1 MSMRDTALTAQNANA
16 RPLSGAEAEHTAPWT
31 RPAEGRP
38 GRFGAMKIKIL
49 RSEAFEQRVKDYCL
63 AMQQRLESPRRQQRA
78 TELMLRWVQS
88 DVRKADLDPSLSA
101 KDYRARLESI
111 LEHNYHLI
119 ESLFARGSASSDT
132 RVSADADRRSELP
145 SPALTASAQAPAQL
159 LTASAAAPAQ
169 AHVARAEAPLQ
180 ARTAGSQTLN
190 PTQAPTVLLRRFAQ
204 GLHPLED
211 LDVELGTDEEPISLE
226 SVGLPSDL
234 QSLSDAVLLMMRL
247 QGDARLEHTQ
257 VSSSVGVRLIDMLK
271 AADTSAWPSE
281 ARAQIPALIAA
292 IEQLFRSRVGQSH
305 EPLAWQ
311 SVVAL
316 MHQLGTELQFALPR
330 IDAFTAAHREVL
342 SEGRQRQLNR
352 LSHARQL
359 WENEEGIRLAL
370 ATRAAGEGERPSA
383 LGTYRGEVDDIK
395 LLRFGREE
403 ALKDYLG
410 VEPRWQEKLKR
421 IISDQFSKYVGSAS
435 IATANQAFER
445 LSEVIP
451 HEHDDARRLMAL
463 QQSVEQSQLDEAALV
478 VNEIRIN
485 NLVALKQSV
494 DFFSFERDT
503 LVLQPDALAKHLAH
517 IEACLP
523 EDGIQAAIKTLRNAA
538 SQPAGDAF
546 AEALDGLSQALTEVR
561 NYLPVKLEQE
571 RFTAS
576 DRQEMLERS
585 KRNHEALQ
593 QLANRWLGPH
603 EAREI
608 CEGMEREWHDLVTK
622 IGSGLFGALSVSL
635 TLAKM
640 AVENPVTSTMIH
652 STKELLPLVT
662 GPIGVVNGV
671 YDVITGLKQQNRA
684 LDAKQKCRLL
694 QQHFA
699 QRIDGRPID
708 ADLARIAASLKRGQ
722 SYQAGIGRSK
732 VLLGG
737 LGITSGT
744 LVTVAAV
751 GGVLAGAGIVVGAGI
766 STLGVAAAVL
776 GGIGV
781 AIGVG
786 VAVWKLSRW
795 LVRRSEKNQLIDV
808 IRRKPVAIA
817 AYRKAS
823 PLRSFLT
830 DEQIALQATHLL
842 IAKSSRFA
850 ARTLIERLRFERD
863 AMPEDLFKESQ
874 TVQLL
879 SVFYADDDGNPDFE
893 AINALLQLSA
903 DEAMASFER
912 KLQLRLT

>member
-1 MSMRDTALTAQNANA
+1 MSMRDTTLKAQNNGV
-16 RPLSGAEAEHTAPWT
+16 RPSSGVDVGHEAAWS
-31 RPAEGRP
+31 RPAGGRT
-38 GRFGAMKIKIL
+38 GRFGAMKIAIM
-49 RSEAFEQRVKDYCL
+49 RSEAYEQRVKDYCL

-78 TELMLRWVQS
+78 TELMLRWVQN
-88 DVRKADLDPSLSA
+88 DVRKAELDLSLSA
-101 KDYRARLESI
+101 KDYRIRLESI

-119 ESLFARGSASSDT
+119 ESLIARDTASSDT
-132 RVSADADRRSELP
+132 RHTADADQPRALP
-145 SPALTASAQAPAQL
+145 PPGQTESAEATEQALTESA
-159 LTASAAAPAQ
+159 
-169 AHVARAEAPLQ
+169 EEPLQ
-180 ARTAGSQTLN
+180 ASTRSETL
-190 PTQAPTVLLRRFAQ
+190 APTVLLRRFAQ

-211 LDVELGTDEEPISLE
+211 LDLELGTDEEPISLE
-226 SVGLPSDL
+226 SVGMPSDL
-234 QSLSDAVLLMMRL
+234 QSLSDAVLLMKRL
-247 QGDARLEHTQ
+247 EGDARLEHTQ
-257 VSSSVGVRLIDMLK
+257 VSSSVAIRMIDVLK
-271 AADTSAWPSE
+271 AVDTSAWPSE

-292 IEQLFRSRVGQSH
+292 IEQLFRSRVGQSL
-305 EPLAWQ
+305 ERREWQ

-316 MHQLGTELQFALPR
+316 MDQLGTDLRFALPR
-330 IDAFTAAHREVL
+330 IHAFTAAH
-342 SEGRQRQLNR
+342 SEALGEDRQRQLNR
-352 LSHARQL
+352 LSNVRQL

-370 ATRAAGEGERPSA
+370 ATRAAGEGEQPSA
-383 LGTYRGEVDDIK
+383 LGAYRGEVDDIQ
-395 LLRFGREE
+395 LLRYGREE

-435 IATANQAFER
+435 TSTVNQAFER

-451 HEHDDARRLMAL
+451 REHEDAKRLMEL

-478 VNEIRIN
+478 VNQIRID
-485 NLVALKQSV
+485 NLEALKQSV
-494 DFFSFERDT
+494 DFFSLERDA
-503 LVLQPDALAKHLAH
+503 LLSQADALTKHLEH
-517 IEACLP
+517 LEACLP
-523 EDGIQAAIKTLRNAA
+523 AQGIQAAVKTLRSVA
-538 SQPAGDAF
+538 SQPASDAF
-546 AEALDGLSQALTEVR
+546 AEALRGLSEALADVR
-561 NYLPVKLEQE
+561 DYLPRKLEAE
-571 RFTAS
+571 HFSDS

-585 KRNHEALQ
+585 KHNHEVLQ
-593 QLANRWLGPH
+593 QLAKRWLGPH
-603 EAREI
+603 EAKEI
-608 CEGMEREWHDLVTK
+608 SQGMKREWHSLVSM
-622 IGSGLFGALSVSL
+622 IGSGVFGALSVSL
-635 TLAKM
+635 TLGKIAAKSQI
-640 AVENPVTSTMIH
+640 ASTMI
-652 STKELLPLVT
+652 STTKDLLPLAT
-662 GPIGVVNGV
+662 GPISIVNGA
-671 YDVITGLKQQNRA
+671 YDVISGLKQHNRA
-684 LDAKQKCRLL
+684 FDAKQKCRLL

-722 SYQAGIGRSK
+722 AYQAGVGKSK
-732 VLLGG
+732 VLLGS

-751 GGVLAGAGIVVGAGI
+751 GGVLAGVGVVVGAGV

-795 LVRRSEKNQLIDV
+795 LMRRSEKNQLIDV
-808 IRRKPVAIA
+808 IRRKPDAIA

-823 PLRSFLT
+823 PLRSFLS
-830 DEQIALQATHLL
+830 DEQIALQATHVL

-863 AMPEDLFKESQ
+863 AMPADLFKESQ

-879 SVFYADDDGNPDFE
+879 SVFYADDEGNPDLE